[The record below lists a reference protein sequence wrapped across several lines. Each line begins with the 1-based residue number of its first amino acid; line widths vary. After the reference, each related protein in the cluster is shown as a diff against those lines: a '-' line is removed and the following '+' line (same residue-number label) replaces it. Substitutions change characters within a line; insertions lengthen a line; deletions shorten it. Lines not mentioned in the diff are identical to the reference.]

1 MLRDFVL
8 IAAVAAALVPAALTL
23 ATPDEAGPRTS
34 LDAPASQTV
43 LDELRALE
51 AQLTCFREFRRQL
64 EASYGTGNMEPARS
78 AAHGV
83 RRAIHGLATSYARL
97 RRNVLAFDAAV
108 MGERVGSFGELAIR
122 AKALFVAAQLNE
134 LAHAIDAERR
144 APASLARCEALFTGK
159 LRSIDDLASLFCDAF
174 ARINAT
180 WLPHRARGAGTPMPG
195 ERPGSHAERATR
207 YRAAI
212 SDSQRALVALGDD
225 PTIASFLR
233 AGAAL
238 SDWPAVHSA
247 CGRIA
252 LALQISLSGE
262 PDLALPA
269 FPDEPLASHWFR
281 TSTSEQ

>member
-1 MLRDFVL
+1 M
-8 IAAVAAALVPAALTL
+8 
-23 ATPDEAGPRTS
+23 
-34 LDAPASQTV
+34 